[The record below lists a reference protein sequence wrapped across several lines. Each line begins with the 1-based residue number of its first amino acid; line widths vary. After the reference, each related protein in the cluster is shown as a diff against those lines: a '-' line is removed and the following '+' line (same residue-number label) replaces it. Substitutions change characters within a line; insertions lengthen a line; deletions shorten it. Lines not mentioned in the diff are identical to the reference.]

1 VGAGMDPKGWLKV
14 GDVCEVTVSGVGTLS
29 NPVVDWQ

>member
-1 VGAGMDPKGWLKV
+1 MDPKGWLKV